1 MRTLRIMVLVVV
13 VDTMEEVVALGAEVD
28 VLTFI
33 PVGVDHLILKVV

>member
-1 MRTLRIMVLVVV
+1 MVLVVV
-13 VDTMEEVVALGAEVD
+13 VDTMEEAVALVVELD